1 MAIVSPRLLRRGLEL
16 FAAISVAGFGA
27 LLLYGNNLPT
37 FLAAM
42 ASLRWEWVLAGL
54 ALASLDWFGGGL
66 RLWVLVRHI
75 YPPATIKGSIVAG
88 GIATWAGYLTPSQA
102 GSGPLMIYAMKRSG
116 IPLPEA
122 VISTFMSFVATVVFF
137 AVAGPLAVF
146 FGAGRSL
153 QRHGV
158 LGTGISLFDLFNLS
172 LGVFVVMGLLMAF
185 AMAFPGVAR
194 RVAQQAVG
202 WFESHGSPRMARVA
216 ARVRAGVD
224 RAHECVVAYL
234 NPRGLLALGG
244 AIVLSAPS
252 HANKL
257 LAGYFVLRM
266 LGIKAHFV
274 DVLLLQTLI
283 TFVLY
288 FAITPGGS
296 GLAELV
302 SAAVMSIYVPR
313 ALTPS
318 YILLWRI
325 VVSYLTVFV
334 GSVVFWRWLKR
345 AEDRDDQPLEEEP
358 VPVQVGG
365 AG

>member
-16 FAAISVAGFGA
+16 FAAISALGFIG

-37 FLAAM
+37 FLATM
-42 ASLRWEWVLAGL
+42 GSLRWGWVGAAV

-66 RLWVLVRHI
+66 RLWVLLRHI
-75 YPPATIKGSIVAG
+75 YPPASVRSCIVAG

-116 IPLPEA
+116 VPMPEA
-122 VISTFMSFVATVVFF
+122 IIATFMSFVATVVFF
-137 AVAGPLAVF
+137 GVAGPVAIF

-153 QRHGV
+153 QQHGV

-172 LGVFVVMGLLMAF
+172 LGVFVVLGLLMGF
-185 AMAFPGVAR
+185 AMAFPSLAR
-194 RVAQQAVG
+194 RIAQKAVG
-202 WFESHGSPRMARVA
+202 WFEEHGSPRMAKA
-216 ARVRAGVD
+216 ATRLREGVD
-224 RAHECVVAYL
+224 RAHECMVTYM
-234 NPRGLLALGG
+234 NPRGFAALGG
-244 AIVLSAPS
+244 SILLSAPS

-266 LGIKAHFV
+266 LGIKAQFV

-283 TFVLY
+283 TFLLY

-318 YILLWRI
+318 YILLWRLT
-325 VVSYLTVFV
+325 VSYLTVIV

-345 AEDRDDQPLEEEP
+345 AEDKDDAPLEEGET
-358 VPVQVGG
+358 VPI
-365 AG
+365 

>member
-1 MAIVSPRLLRRGLEL
+1 
-16 FAAISVAGFGA
+16 
-27 LLLYGNNLPT
+27 
-37 FLAAM
+37 
-42 ASLRWEWVLAGL
+42 
-54 ALASLDWFGGGL
+54 
-66 RLWVLVRHI
+66 
-75 YPPATIKGSIVAG
+75 
-88 GIATWAGYLTPSQA
+88 
-102 GSGPLMIYAMKRSG
+102 
-116 IPLPEA
+116 

-137 AVAGPLAVF
+137 AVAGPLAIF

-172 LGVFVVMGLLMAF
+172 LGVFVVIGLLMGF
-185 AMAFPGVAR
+185 AMAFPGLAR
-194 RVAQQAVG
+194 RIAQKAVG
-202 WFESHGSPRMARVA
+202 WFESHGSPRMAKAA
-216 ARVRAGVD
+216 ARGRAGVD
-224 RAHECVVAYL
+224 RAHECVVAYMG
-234 NPRGLLALGG
+234 PRGLLALV
-244 AIVLSAPS
+244 ASIILSAPS

-257 LAGYFVLRM
+257 LAGYVVLRM
-266 LGIKAHFV
+266 LGIKAQFF

-283 TFVLY
+283 TFILY

-325 VVSYLTVFV
+325 VVSYLTVVV

-345 AEDRDDQPLEEEP
+345 AEDRDDAPLEEEHEAIP
-358 VPVQVGG
+358 I
-365 AG
+365 

>member
-16 FAAISVAGFGA
+16 FAAISALGFIG

-37 FLAAM
+37 FLATM
-42 ASLRWEWVLAGL
+42 SSLRWGWVLVGI
-54 ALASLDWFGGGL
+54 ALASLDWFGGGM
-66 RLWVLVRHI
+66 RLWVLLRHI
-75 YPPATIKGSIVAG
+75 YPLASVRGSILAG

-116 IPLPEA
+116 VPIPEA
-122 VISTFMSFVATVVFF
+122 IIATFMSFVATVVFF
-137 AVAGPLAVF
+137 GVAGPLAIF
-146 FGAGRSL
+146 AGAGRSL

-158 LGTGISLFDLFNLS
+158 LGTGISLFDLFNVS
-172 LGVFVVMGLLMAF
+172 LGVFVVLGLLMGF
-185 AMAFPGVAR
+185 AMAFPSLAR
-194 RVAQQAVG
+194 RIAQRAVG
-202 WFESHGSPRMARVA
+202 WFEAHGSPRMAKAA
-216 ARVRAGVD
+216 ARVREGVD
-224 RAHECVVAYL
+224 RAHECMVAYM
-234 NPRGLLALGG
+234 NPRGFLALGG
-244 AIVLSAPS
+244 SILLSAPS

-257 LAGYFVLRM
+257 LAGYVVLRM
-266 LGIKAHFV
+266 LGIKAQFV

-283 TFVLY
+283 TFLLY

-318 YILLWRI
+318 YILLWR
-325 VVSYLTVFV
+325 VTVSYLTVML

-345 AEDRDDQPLEEEP
+345 AEDKDDAPLEEGET
-358 VPVQVGG
+358 VPI
-365 AG
+365 